1 MLQANYRHC
10 ERFGLLPLALLSD
23 KMKIFSILLLLLCL
37 WRNSTA
43 SSDPEEKT
51 VWSGVPVNFTCQQS
65 KNDNPWF
72 GWYVN
77 GVIITSS
84 EVSYKLYPSRESGP
98 SWARIESSIL
108 QITPLKTQTNLNL
121 SCNIIYRAGTR
132 KEAWM
137 LRVLEQPSLFVS
149 NSGCSAPLEGTVC
162 TLICQANYQTNIT
175 WYIDTKRIQNGVASE
190 PSSIGSTNILN
201 ITASRRYHNRIL
213 RCRAPHPEL
222 TEALQTK
229 TVLTVLY
236 PPSIVSGQT
245 SQPLSTT
252 LWCEADANPPA
263 NISWIDPRKNHILS
277 ETTVLGDNPQGQGN
291 LTRSELPVD
300 HTNTGNRGVYK
311 CIAQNTI
318 GRAEALIDLF
328 VTDGKR
334 LFYVIG
340 LPLLIGSICCSCF
353 AVVAVCYS
361 RSQKKKQKTTENDSD
376 RTYAVAHPEEPRG
389 VVSILD
395 SVMST
400 RSRSE
405 LPATPKRQ
413 QSPDI
418 SRRPRMSLPRV
429 Y

>member
-137 LRVLEQPSLFVS
+137 LRVL
-149 NSGCSAPLEGTVC
+149 
-162 TLICQANYQTNIT
+162 
-175 WYIDTKRIQNGVASE
+175 D
-190 PSSIGSTNILN
+190 
-201 ITASRRYHNRIL
+201 
-213 RCRAPHPEL
+213 
-222 TEALQTK
+222 
-229 TVLTVLY
+229 